1 MRYALRMTVC
11 DIKVIRRTFESG
23 FVRLLKWAATSIES
37 ATNQSVLPHAI
48 VVLNKSHAL
57 LRDEDFDVNVSTE
70 KLLSDANQ
78 SLTVNSDVAQLVR
91 YWQGQEHARNI
102 RCAKDLLSCY
112 YSSFKVVRIPEK
124 GRYVLMNQ
132 QIKRLQDQISFCCQG
147 SHEGKIQARRDL
159 NADELGECLQSGLDH
174 FTSTLTLPFDFLAF
188 SWSRNPIPPGFEG
201 NILRLALKIYKRPS
215 ISRGSDIFG
224 HLSNMVA
231 SCIMLDF
238 VRHRM
243 KGEYVH
249 SIHVSVVLTSHRDSI
264 RASRTL

>member
-1 MRYALRMTVC
+1 MVTR
-11 DIKVIRRTFESG
+11 DIKILCSTFESG

-37 ATNQSVLPHAI
+37 ATNQSVLPHVI
-48 VVLNKSHAL
+48 VVLNKSHTL
-57 LRDEDFDVNVSTE
+57 LKDEDFDVDVATK
-70 KLLSDANQ
+70 KLLLDANQ

-91 YWQGQEHARNI
+91 YWQGQDHARDI
-102 RCAKDLLSCY
+102 TCAEDLLGCY

-124 GRYVLMNQ
+124 GRYMLMNQ
-132 QIKRLQDQISFCCQG
+132 QVKRLQDQISFCCQG
-147 SHEGKIQARRDL
+147 SHEGKIRARRDL

-174 FTSTLTLPFDFLAF
+174 FTSTLAIPFDFLDF

-201 NILRLALKIYKRPS
+201 NILRLAFKIKKRPGVF
-215 ISRGSDIFG
+215 RGSDIFK

-243 KGEYVH
+243 KGEYVR
-249 SIHVSVVLTSHRDSI
+249 SIPMYVRLISRRDSI
-264 RASRTL
+264 GAS